1 MNSNDKYQEM
11 LEDAKELVE
20 LQEEQIKEL
29 TPTST
34 NYNEVA
40 QERKATKK
48 IVELETKL
56 AECIYS
62 HDKMTR
68 AYVDEVEKV
77 EKLKEQLKQPQQSD
91 TAQERKATP
100 IYSGVLMYFP
110 DAIREI
116 AKASQAG
123 NDQHHKD
130 KPLHWDR
137 AKSGDELDA
146 LTRHLMDAGT
156 LDTDGIK
163 HSAKVA
169 WRALANLQKEIE
181 RERNEH

>member
-34 NYNEVA
+34 NYNEV
-40 QERKATKK
+40 
-48 IVELETKL
+48 
-56 AECIYS
+56 
-62 HDKMTR
+62 
-68 AYVDEVEKV
+68 
-77 EKLKEQLKQPQQSD
+77 
-91 TAQERKATP
+91 AQERKATP

-156 LDTDGIK
+156 IDTDGIK

-181 RERNEH
+181 RERNGH

>member
-34 NYNEVA
+34 NYNEV
-40 QERKATKK
+40 
-48 IVELETKL
+48 
-56 AECIYS
+56 
-62 HDKMTR
+62 
-68 AYVDEVEKV
+68 
-77 EKLKEQLKQPQQSD
+77 
-91 TAQERKATP
+91 AQERKATP

>member
-1 MNSNDKYQEM
+1 MLGLYLFFKPNKYMNSNDKYQEM

-34 NYNEVA
+34 NYNEV
-40 QERKATKK
+40 
-48 IVELETKL
+48 
-56 AECIYS
+56 
-62 HDKMTR
+62 
-68 AYVDEVEKV
+68 
-77 EKLKEQLKQPQQSD
+77 
-91 TAQERKATP
+91 AQERKATP

-156 LDTDGIK
+156 IDTDGIK

-181 RERNEH
+181 RERNGH